1 MSYVYGTCAIIGGT
15 VMVCQFLLTLV
26 GLGHDVH
33 DGGGGD
39 VGHDFAGDH
48 GGGDAGHDASHEGV
62 HDDHHA
68 DSTWLFGVITFRT
81 MVAALAFFGLAGLA
95 ADSAGASPPVTIGIA
110 LVAGLAAM
118 YGVHSM
124 MQFLRKMR
132 EEGTVRIASAVGCT
146 GTVYLRVP
154 GQKTGAGK
162 VTVDIRGREV
172 EYEAMTAGEELPTGA
187 RVVVIDVLGP
197 DTVEVAQESQVEA
210 SA

>member
-1 MSYVYGTCAIIGGT
+1 MTYVYGTCAIIGGT
-15 VMVCQFLLTLV
+15 VMVCQFLLTLF

-33 DGGGGD
+33 DGGGD

-48 GGGDAGHDASHEGV
+48 AGGDAGHDASH
-62 HDDHHA
+62 DDHHT

-81 MVAALAFFGLAGLA
+81 VVAALAFFGLAGLA
-95 ADSAGASPPVTIGIA
+95 ADSAAASPPVTIGIA
-110 LVAGLAAM
+110 VVAGLAAM
-118 YGVHSM
+118 YGVHWM

-132 EEGTVRIASAVGCT
+132 EEGTVRIHSAVGCT

-154 GQKTGAGK
+154 GQKSGAGK
-162 VTVDIRGREV
+162 VTVDVRGREV
-172 EYEAMTAGEELPTGA
+172 EYEAMTAGGELATGA
-187 RVVVIDVLGP
+187 RVIVVDVLGP